1 MSPAK
6 PPPADPLPL
15 ATAPLLGPEVIE
27 KAQLELK
34 QELEE
39 LRHSVCASDPKQRRK
54 SRRLVQR
61 GEAMVPPPLPSPR
74 ARSRRSRRWRK
85 DAMVDS
91 QLSDSQVMTVV
102 YDDPEGRK
110 AKEKL
115 FEAIERCV

>member
-1 MSPAK
+1 M
-6 PPPADPLPL
+6 
-15 ATAPLLGPEVIE
+15 
-27 KAQLELK
+27 
-34 QELEE
+34 
-39 LRHSVCASDPKQRRK
+39 CASDPKQRRK

-61 GEAMVPPPLPSPR
+61 GEAMVPPPLPSAR